1 MSVGLSIA
9 GPHLQIMDFRK
20 IKALIEVVTEKD
32 IAELE
37 VESSEGKIRIRRNT
51 TQGLEQGPQ
60 PYVIVS
66 SSALPAPAADA
77 TPALESSAPAL
88 PGAGPAS
95 APASQP
101 GKTEEEDLVVVT
113 APIVGTFYEA
123 SSPDAPPFVEV
134 GDTVAAGQVL
144 CIIEAMKLMNEIE
157 AEAAGV
163 IEKKFVSN
171 AQPVEFG
178 EALFAIKP
186 DK

>member
-1 MSVGLSIA
+1 
-9 GPHLQIMDFRK
+9 MDFRK

-37 VESSEGKIRIRRNT
+37 VESSEGKIRIRRDT
-51 TQGLEQGPQ
+51 TRSRAEQGPQ
-60 PYVIVS
+60 PYVVVS
-66 SSALPAPAADA
+66 SSALPAAGP
-77 TPALESSAPAL
+77 PALESSAPSL
-88 PGAGPAS
+88 PGADPAF

-101 GKTEEEDLVVVT
+101 DKAEEEDLAVVT

-134 GDTVAAGQVL
+134 GDTVKAGQVL

-186 DK
+186 RK

>member
-1 MSVGLSIA
+1 
-9 GPHLQIMDFRK
+9 MDFRK

-37 VESSEGKIRIRRNT
+37 VESSEGKIRIRRDT
-51 TQGLEQGPQ
+51 TRSRAEQGPQ
-60 PYVIVS
+60 PYVVVS
-66 SSALPAPAADA
+66 SSALPAAAA
-77 TPALESSAPAL
+77 PPALESSAPPL
-88 PGAGPAS
+88 PVAGPAS
-95 APASQP
+95 APPSQP
-101 GKTEEEDLVVVT
+101 DKTEEEDLAVVT

-134 GDTVAAGQVL
+134 GDTVKTGQVL

-157 AEAAGV
+157 AETAGV

-178 EALFAIKP
+178 EALFAVKP
-186 DK
+186 NK

>member
-1 MSVGLSIA
+1 
-9 GPHLQIMDFRK
+9 MDFRK

-60 PYVIVS
+60 PYVVVS
-66 SSALPAPAADA
+66 SSALPAGAAP
-77 TPALESSAPAL
+77 PALESAAPAL
-88 PGAGPAS
+88 PGADPAS

-113 APIVGTFYEA
+113 APIIGTFYEA

>member
-1 MSVGLSIA
+1 
-9 GPHLQIMDFRK
+9 MDFRK

-37 VESSEGKIRIRRNT
+37 VESSEGKIRIRRDT
-51 TQGLEQGPQ
+51 TRSRAEQGPQ
-60 PYVIVS
+60 PYVVVS
-66 SSALPAPAADA
+66 SSALPATAAP
-77 TPALESSAPAL
+77 PALESSAPPL

-101 GKTEEEDLVVVT
+101 GKTEEEDLAVVT

-134 GDTVAAGQVL
+134 GDTVKTGQVL

-157 AEAAGV
+157 AETAGV

-186 DK
+186 NK

>member
-1 MSVGLSIA
+1 
-9 GPHLQIMDFRK
+9 MDFRK

-51 TQGLEQGPQ
+51 TRGPAEQGPP
-60 PYVIVS
+60 PYIVVS
-66 SSALPAPAADA
+66 SSALPPPAAAA

-88 PGAGPAS
+88 PGAGAAS
-95 APASQP
+95 AAASQP
-101 GKTEEEDLVVVT
+101 AKTEEEEDIVVVT

-134 GDTVAAGQVL
+134 GDTVKAGQVL

-157 AEAAGV
+157 AEIAGV

-186 DK
+186 NK

>member
-1 MSVGLSIA
+1 
-9 GPHLQIMDFRK
+9 MDFRK

-51 TQGLEQGPQ
+51 TRGPAEQAPQ
-60 PYVIVS
+60 PYIVVS
-66 SSALPAPAADA
+66 SSALPAPAAA
-77 TPALESSAPAL
+77 APPALESSAPPL

-101 GKTEEEDLVVVT
+101 AKTEEEDLVVVK

-123 SSPDAPPFVEV
+123 SSPDAPPFVEN
-134 GDTVAAGQVL
+134 GDTVKAGQVL
-144 CIIEAMKLMNEIE
+144 CIIEAMKLMNQIE
-157 AEAAGV
+157 AEIAGV

-178 EALFAIKP
+178 EVLFAIKP
-186 DK
+186 NK

>member
-1 MSVGLSIA
+1 
-9 GPHLQIMDFRK
+9 MDFRK

-51 TQGLEQGPQ
+51 TRGPAEQAPQ
-60 PYVIVS
+60 PYIVVS
-66 SSALPAPAADA
+66 SSALPPPAAAA

-88 PGAGPAS
+88 PGAAS
-95 APASQP
+95 AAASQP
-101 GKTEEEDLVVVT
+101 AKTEEEEDIVVVT

-134 GDTVAAGQVL
+134 GDTVKAGQVL

-157 AEAAGV
+157 AEIAGI

-186 DK
+186 NK

>member
-1 MSVGLSIA
+1 
-9 GPHLQIMDFRK
+9 MDFRK

-51 TQGLEQGPQ
+51 TRDPAEQGPQ

-66 SSALPAPAADA
+66 SSALPAPAAAAPLALDPSA
-77 TPALESSAPAL
+77 TPL
-88 PGAGPAS
+88 PGPGPVS

-101 GKTEEEDLVVVT
+101 AKTEEEDLAVVT

-134 GDTVAAGQVL
+134 GDTVKAGQVL

-157 AEAAGV
+157 AEIAGV

-186 DK
+186 NK

>member
-1 MSVGLSIA
+1 
-9 GPHLQIMDFRK
+9 MDFRK

-51 TQGLEQGPQ
+51 RQGRGEQGPP
-60 PYVIVS
+60 PYVVVS
-66 SSALPAPAADA
+66 AAGLPAAAEPPAI
-77 TPALESSAPAL
+77 ESSAAPPA
-88 PGAGPAS
+88 AAASSAAAEPA
-95 APASQP
+95 
-101 GKTEEEDLVVVT
+101 KTEEEDFVVVT

-157 AEAAGV
+157 AETAGV

-171 AQPVEFG
+171 AQPVEFA

-186 DK
+186 SK

>member
-1 MSVGLSIA
+1 
-9 GPHLQIMDFRK
+9 MDFRK

-37 VESSEGKIRIRRNT
+37 VESSEGKIRIRRDT
-51 TQGLEQGPQ
+51 TRSRAEQGPQ
-60 PYVIVS
+60 PYVVVS
-66 SSALPAPAADA
+66 SSALPAAAA
-77 TPALESSAPAL
+77 PPALESSAPPL
-88 PGAGPAS
+88 PVAGPA
-95 APASQP
+95 PPSQP
-101 GKTEEEDLVVVT
+101 DKTEEEDLAVVT

-134 GDTVAAGQVL
+134 GDTVKTGQVL

-157 AEAAGV
+157 AETAGV

-178 EALFAIKP
+178 EALFAVKP
-186 DK
+186 NK

>member
-1 MSVGLSIA
+1 
-9 GPHLQIMDFRK
+9 MDFRK

-60 PYVIVS
+60 PYVVVS
-66 SSALPAPAADA
+66 SSALPAAAGA
-77 TPALESSAPAL
+77 APPALESSAPAF
-88 PGAGPAS
+88 PGPAS

-101 GKTEEEDLVVVT
+101 DKTEEEDLVVVT

>member
-1 MSVGLSIA
+1 
-9 GPHLQIMDFRK
+9 MDFRK

-32 IAELE
+32 IVELE
-37 VESSEGKIRIRRNT
+37 VESSEGKIRIRRHT
-51 TQGLEQGPQ
+51 MQDRAEQAPQ
-60 PYVIVS
+60 PYIVVS
-66 SSALPAPAADA
+66 SSALPPPAAAA
-77 TPALESSAPAL
+77 TPPLESSAAAL

-95 APASQP
+95 AAASQP
-101 GKTEEEDLVVVT
+101 AKTEEEDLVVVT

-123 SSPDAPPFVEV
+123 SSPDAPPFVES
-134 GDTVAAGQVL
+134 GDTVKAGQVL

-157 AEAAGV
+157 AEIAGV

-186 DK
+186 NK

>member
-1 MSVGLSIA
+1 
-9 GPHLQIMDFRK
+9 MDFRK

-51 TQGLEQGPQ
+51 TRGPAEQGLQ

-66 SSALPAPAADA
+66 SPALPAPAAAPPPTLEPSA
-77 TPALESSAPAL
+77 TPL
-88 PGAGPAS
+88 PGAVPAS

-101 GKTEEEDLVVVT
+101 AKTEEEDLVVVT
-113 APIVGTFYEA
+113 APIIGTFYEA

-134 GDTVAAGQVL
+134 GDTVKAGQVL

-157 AEAAGV
+157 AEIAGV

-186 DK
+186 NK

>member
-1 MSVGLSIA
+1 
-9 GPHLQIMDFRK
+9 MDFRK

-37 VESSEGKIRIRRNT
+37 VESGEGKIRIRRNT
-51 TQGLEQGPQ
+51 TQGPAAHGPQ
-60 PYVIVS
+60 PYVVVS
-66 SSALPAPAADA
+66 SPGLPAADA
-77 TPALESSAPAL
+77 PAALESPTSPAGGGPAAPA
-88 PGAGPAS
+88 AEPA
-95 APASQP
+95 
-101 GKTEEEDLVVVT
+101 KTEEEDLVVIT

-123 SSPDAPPFVEV
+123 SSPDAPAFVEV
-134 GDTVAAGQVL
+134 GDSVTAGQVL

-171 AQPVEFG
+171 GQPIEFG

-186 DK
+186 NK

>member
-1 MSVGLSIA
+1 
-9 GPHLQIMDFRK
+9 MDFRK

-37 VESSEGKIRIRRNT
+37 VESSEGKIRIRRDT
-51 TQGLEQGPQ
+51 TRSRAEQGPQ

-66 SSALPAPAADA
+66 SSALPAPAAA
-77 TPALESSAPAL
+77 VPPALESSAPPL
-88 PGAGPAS
+88 PGTGPAS
-95 APASQP
+95 APPSQP
-101 GKTEEEDLVVVT
+101 DKTEEDDLAVVT

-134 GDTVAAGQVL
+134 GDTVKTGQVL

-157 AEAAGV
+157 AETAGV

-186 DK
+186 NK

>member
-1 MSVGLSIA
+1 
-9 GPHLQIMDFRK
+9 MDFRK

-37 VESSEGKIRIRRNT
+37 VESSEGKIRIRRDT
-51 TQGLEQGPQ
+51 TRSRAEQGSQ
-60 PYVIVS
+60 PYVVVS
-66 SSALPAPAADA
+66 SSALPAAAA
-77 TPALESSAPAL
+77 PPALESSAPPL

-101 GKTEEEDLVVVT
+101 GKTEEEDLAVVT

-134 GDTVAAGQVL
+134 GDTVKTGQVL

-157 AEAAGV
+157 AETAGI

-186 DK
+186 NK

>member
-1 MSVGLSIA
+1 
-9 GPHLQIMDFRK
+9 MDFRK

-51 TQGLEQGPQ
+51 TQGPAEQGPQ

-66 SSALPAPAADA
+66 SSALPAPAAA
-77 TPALESSAPAL
+77 GPPALESSAPPL
-88 PGAGPAS
+88 PGPGPAT
-95 APASQP
+95 APAPQP
-101 GKTEEEDLVVVT
+101 AKTEEEDLTVVT

-134 GDTVAAGQVL
+134 GDTVKAGQVL

-157 AEAAGV
+157 AETAGV

-186 DK
+186 NK